1 MRITQKSLQAL
12 NILRESF
19 SNTHKDYT
27 RLPIKRA
34 VILLSIPMVLE
45 MTMES
50 LFAIVDIFFV
60 AKLGADAIAVVGL
73 TEVVITLLIAV
84 ALGISI
90 GITALV
96 ARRTGEHDDNAA
108 AVVAGQALWIG
119 LGISIIAGITGITFA
134 QEILHFIGASNFI
147 VQHHYRYTAIL
158 LGGSTTIFYIF
169 FLNAVFRGCGDA
181 NLAMRVL
188 WIANGCNIILD
199 PCLIFGLGP
208 FPELGVEGAAIA
220 TIIGRTIGISFQI
233 YYLFFRKSRVQ
244 LNRKHLRPLLS
255 AMTHLLSISI
265 GGILQFLFMLTS
277 WIFLM
282 KIVSLYGSSAIA
294 GYTIA
299 IRFIYFTILPA
310 WGMSNAGATLVGQNL
325 GAGQSEHAE
334 KLVWKV
340 SQYSMTIMLVVGI
353 LCLIFKEPIIHF
365 FTNDEMVIRYGIDC
379 LFVLSFGYI
388 FYALGMALT
397 QAFNGAGDT
406 KTPTWI
412 NFLSYWILQIPLAYY
427 LAVNLDWGPRGVFV
441 AILIAEILM
450 PCIAYITFDVAIGNQ
465 KLSEK
470 LK

>member
-1 MRITQKSLQAL
+1 MRKTYKYPQIL
-12 NILRESF
+12 NVFRESF
-19 SNTHKDYT
+19 SGTDKDYT
-27 RLPIKRA
+27 NLPIKRA

-45 MTMES
+45 MIMES
-50 LFAIVDIFFV
+50 LFAVVDIFFV

-73 TEVVITLLIAV
+73 TEVVVSLLIAV

-96 ARRTGEHDDNAA
+96 ARRTGEHNYNAA

-119 LGISIIAGITGITFA
+119 LGLSIVTSISGIVFA
-134 QEILHFIGASNFI
+134 QDILELVGASDAIAQN
-147 VQHHYRYTAIL
+147 HSGYTAIL

-169 FLNAVFRGCGDA
+169 FLNAVLRGCGDA
-181 NLAMRVL
+181 SLAMRVL

-220 TIIGRTIGISFQI
+220 TTIGRTVGITYQL
-233 YYLFFRKSRVQ
+233 YYLFTNKSRIH
-244 LNRKHLRPLLS
+244 LKRKHFHPIPS
-255 AMTHLLSISI
+255 AMLHLLNISV

-282 KIVSLYGSSAIA
+282 KIVALYGSSAIA

-299 IRFIYFTILPA
+299 IRFVYFTILPA

-325 GAGQSEHAE
+325 GAGFPDRAEQS
-334 KLVWKV
+334 VWKV
-340 SQYSMTIMLVVGI
+340 SKYSMAVMLIVGI
-353 LCLIFKEPIIHF
+353 FCLIFKEPIIRF
-365 FTNDEMVIRYGIDC
+365 FTMDEMVVQYGVDC

-406 KTPTWI
+406 KTPTLI
-412 NFLSYWILQIPLAYY
+412 NFVSYWVLQIPLAYF
-427 LAVNLDWGPRGVFV
+427 LAVNLHWGPRGVFIAIEV
-441 AILIAEILM
+441 ADIVM
-450 PCIAYITFDVAIGNQ
+450 PCLAYVIFRRGYW
-465 KLSEK
+465 K
-470 LK
+470 LKVV